1 MVRAFLRP
9 GWIALGIVVIAFAAM
24 CFMLLAPWQLG
35 KNTATEHRNELIKT
49 AMSTGPVTLGD
60 LAPQGAGFR
69 ASTEWREVTLTGR
82 YLTDKEVLVRLRS
95 VDERPAVEVLTP
107 FAVADGSRV
116 VLVDRGYV
124 RPQQSAL
131 PDVPSAPTGETTIA
145 ARIRK
150 SEGTSPGRGAHSE
163 AGALAV
169 YTIDPD
175 EVARATSTPLDPFY
189 LQLSP
194 DQPGALGEIPLP
206 QLESG
211 PYLSYG
217 LQWLAFGI
225 MAPLGAG
232 YFIYSEVRQRR
243 RNAAQRNAT
252 QNSAAENSAHAA
264 STDPATSGEE
274 RDERT
279 PVAPVAKTR
288 RDRVRADLRQA
299 GAASGARQRH
309 QIGSGPDAEETP
321 ADVRAKLTERYG
333 G

>member
-35 KNTATEHRNELIKT
+35 KNTATEHRNELIKS
-49 AMSTGPVTLGD
+49 AMSTGPVALGD
-60 LAPQGAGFR
+60 LAPPGTGFR

-107 FAVADGSRV
+107 FAVDDGSRV

-124 RPQQSAL
+124 RPQQTAL
-131 PDVPSAPTGETTIA
+131 PDVPSAPAGETTIS
-145 ARIRK
+145 ARIRQG
-150 SEGTSPGRGAHSE
+150 EGTSPGRGAHSE

-169 YTIDPD
+169 YTIDPV
-175 EVARATSTPLDPFY
+175 EVGRATSNPLDPFY

-194 DQPGALGEIPLP
+194 DQPGSLGDIPLP

-243 RNAAQRNAT
+243 RSAALKNAT
-252 QNSAAENSAHAA
+252 RQVAAENPAQEAPGAAA
-264 STDPATSGEE
+264 SDDAPHEQISVP
-274 RDERT
+274 
-279 PVAPVAKTR
+279 PVVRTR

-299 GAASGARQRH
+299 GAASSTRQRH
-309 QIGSGPDAEETP
+309 QIGNGPDAEETP